1 MRNTTSVAIV
11 ALISITALAVVGLL
25 MESASAGSH
34 AEPACAVEYTIRPG
48 DTLGRIASQHG
59 VDVDRIAAANGII
72 DPNLIHAGDTL
83 CMDDTTTL
91 PVHRSIT
98 AEAAIE
104 AAFKVWGKQAVKEA
118 LEVAKCESSL
128 DPAAHRTSLAVPTIA
143 SGDRG
148 LFQINHIHDDQLV
161 AQGLIGGPA
170 DLFDPAIN
178 AAVAAEMYASQGWG
192 PWFMSGDC
200 HGLV

>member
-11 ALISITALAVVGLL
+11 AAISIVALAVVGLL
-25 MESASAGSH
+25 MESALAESH
-34 AEPACAVEYTIRPG
+34 TGPTCRTEYTIRSG
-48 DTLGRIASQHG
+48 DTLSRIASQHG
-59 VDVDRIAAANGII
+59 ADLDRIAAANGIV
-72 DPNLIHAGDTL
+72 DPDLIHAGETL
-83 CMDDTTTL
+83 CLDGTTAL

-128 DPAAHRTSLAVPTIA
+128 DPLAHRTSLDTPVAF

-148 LFQINHIHDDQLV
+148 LFQINHIHDPELM
-161 AQGLIGGPA
+161 AEGLIDDPA
-170 DLFDPAIN
+170 DLFDPAVN

-192 PWFMSGDC
+192 PWFMSGSC
-200 HGLV
+200 HGLA